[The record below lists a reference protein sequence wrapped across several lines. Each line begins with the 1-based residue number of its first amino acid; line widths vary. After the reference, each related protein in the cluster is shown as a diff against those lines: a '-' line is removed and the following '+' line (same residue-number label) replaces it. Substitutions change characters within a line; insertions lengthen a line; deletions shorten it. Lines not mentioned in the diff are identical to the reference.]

1 MWTKIQKFLSNLLKS
16 WKEKITDS
24 IYWFQSIDFRSFI
37 DLTFIVPTVGFTTL
51 LARCFTQ
58 VRTFAT
64 KLQFQLKQLATFV
77 STYFLSII
85 VILQKSFALF
95 YSLSNVQIN
104 NFLTFWCWCNLNI
117 KEFIFLLLGNQFVI
131 FFSLLLNMTFF
142 VAALVNHIIVNYY

>member
-58 VRTFAT
+58 VRTFTT
-64 KLQFQLKQLATFV
+64 KLQFQFKQVSTFV

-85 VILQKSFALF
+85 NTFMT
-95 YSLSNVQIN
+95 
-104 NFLTFWCWCNLNI
+104 FLCWCNLNI
-117 KEFIFLLLGNQFVI
+117 KEFIFLLVGNQFVI